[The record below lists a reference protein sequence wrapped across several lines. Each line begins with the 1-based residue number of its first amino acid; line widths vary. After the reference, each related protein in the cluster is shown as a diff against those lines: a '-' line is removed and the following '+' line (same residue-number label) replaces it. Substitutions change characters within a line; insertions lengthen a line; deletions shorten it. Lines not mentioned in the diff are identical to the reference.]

1 MPNSFLGEKVNE
13 MTVKERILAIRLM
26 AKIEKNPG
34 YAERIGLEIA
44 EKSCSKKNSGKTAD
58 VLILENEKNKRSK

>member
-1 MPNSFLGEKVNE
+1 MNE

-34 YAERIGLEIA
+34 YAERIGLEIVGN
-44 EKSCSKKNSGKTAD
+44 SCSKKNSGKTAD